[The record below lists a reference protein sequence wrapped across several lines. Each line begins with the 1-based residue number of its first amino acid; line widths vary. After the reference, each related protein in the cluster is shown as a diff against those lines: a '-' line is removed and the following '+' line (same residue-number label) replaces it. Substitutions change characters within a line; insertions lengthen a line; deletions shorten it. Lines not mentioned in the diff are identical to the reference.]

1 MPDNLINNVRMHVYM
16 YQSLHR
22 RLKKEKHLFRKK
34 YHYLNFT
41 INKFRHFANSSIDTD
56 LPLPPSNI

>member
-22 RLKKEKHLFRKK
+22 QLKKEKHLFRKK
-34 YHYLNFT
+34 
-41 INKFRHFANSSIDTD
+41 
-56 LPLPPSNI
+56 